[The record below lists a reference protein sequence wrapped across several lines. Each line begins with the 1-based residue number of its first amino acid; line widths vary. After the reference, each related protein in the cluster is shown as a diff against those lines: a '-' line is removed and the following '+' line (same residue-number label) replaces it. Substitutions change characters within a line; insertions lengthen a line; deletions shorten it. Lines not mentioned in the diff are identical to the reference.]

1 MVLSNVQMQ
10 PNYGLTP
17 PNNGFAYLYYFVY
30 AFGGLFFFLFLSFI
44 HILNVGGSLVEITYG
59 HTHSQYNL
67 TLIINHFGQVIVQT
81 SLDKERMKSAVMTCA
96 NRVE

>member
-1 MVLSNVQMQ
+1 MVSPHQTTDLHICII
-10 PNYGLTP
+10 
-17 PNNGFAYLYYFVY
+17 LYMLLVVF
-30 AFGGLFFFLFLSFI
+30 FFFLFLSFI